1 MTAHPAKSPKPDLRC
16 TREDH
21 NPVKVEVTALSKSYG
36 PQHVLYDIS
45 LSVAPGEIFTIMG
58 PSGSGKSV
66 LLRQIAGLESPTGG
80 GVTINGFNPCD
91 PVTRDRFA
99 LALVF
104 QAGALFNSLTVYENL
119 ALYPLERRI
128 YSKPKIR
135 ELVMR
140 ALQILSIESA
150 ARKLPSELSGG
161 MKKRVAIARALVMEP
176 QLILY
181 DEPTSELDPI
191 MAATIAEIIA
201 TLKETHP
208 VTTIVVTHDRE
219 LALTISDR
227 VAIIHEGRLLAIEPP
242 ATLSKTTDPIIK
254 GFLNPQIDIQ
264 HPRFRKL
271 EANHE

>member
-1 MTAHPAKSPKPDLRC
+1 MTAALAKSQKPDPRLAREDRSPAK
-16 TREDH
+16 
-21 NPVKVEVTALSKSYG
+21 VEIVALSKSYG
-36 PQHVLYDIS
+36 SQHVLHDIS
-45 LSVAPGEIFTIMG
+45 LAVVPGEIFTIMG

-66 LLRQIAGLESPTGG
+66 LLRQIAGLEAPSRGT
-80 GVTINGFNPCD
+80 VTINGLNPCD
-91 PVTRDRFA
+91 PTTRDRFA

-140 ALQILSIESA
+140 ALQILSIETA
-150 ARKLPSELSGG
+150 ARKLPAELSGG

-181 DEPTSELDPI
+181 DEPTSELDPV
-191 MAATIAEIIA
+191 MSATIAEIIG
-201 TLKETHP
+201 TLKEQFT

-227 VAIIHEGRLLAIEPP
+227 VAILHEGRLIAIEPP
-242 ATLSKTTDPIIK
+242 AALRQSANPIIQD
-254 GFLNPQIDIQ
+254 FLNPQIDIQ